1 MRSFAPKGKKWIQ
14 SSDDIWIMPSEFY
27 ILVWNQKDMA
37 IRLYDYA
44 ELSVKSDFK
53 IKSLG
58 YGVSPDEDDEIAA
71 KHYKHEIASGKPDKK
86 YQNNPMRVEVFRG
99 FISITVGKNRAK
111 VDFKNKKYA
120 VLTEKRINSYKKS
133 IPLFVEQKLVDYTK
147 GEVLLVFSCS
157 HIPEGFDFSRIQ
169 RAKLT
174 VAEVSGLRVPS
185 SSVRV
190 LDDGQTIVYIIKEGI
205 CRPRNIKI
213 LFEKSGYCV
222 VAEAQTKSDLEL
234 YDRIITG
241 DKNLYD
247 GKVIDY

>member
-1 MRSFAPKGKKWIQ
+1 MGGITSKEAGY
-14 SSDDIWIMPSEFY
+14 FY
-27 ILVWNQKDMA
+27 S
-37 IRLYDYA
+37 YA
-44 ELSVKSDFK
+44 D
-53 IKSLG
+53 G
-58 YGVSPDEDDEIAA
+58 YEGFCTVDAA
-71 KHYKHEIASGKPDKK
+71 KNMSF
-86 YQNNPMRVEVFRG
+86 EVFEEIEALSPESRNAAG
-99 FISITVGKNRAK
+99 KISAVGSWYYVCKMSIEAAEEI
-111 VDFKNKKYA
+111 VSDEKYNC
-120 VLTEKRINSYKKS
+120 VFTDNSYKKS

-222 VAEAQTKSDLEL
+222 VAEAQTKSDLDL